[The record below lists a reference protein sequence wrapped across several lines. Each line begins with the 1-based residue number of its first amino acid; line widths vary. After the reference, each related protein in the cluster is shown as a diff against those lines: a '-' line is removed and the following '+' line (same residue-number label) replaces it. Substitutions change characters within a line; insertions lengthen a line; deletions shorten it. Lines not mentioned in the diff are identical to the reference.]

1 MSAQT
6 IKSALAEL
14 ADPAKALILQRFF
27 KTGPGEY
34 GEGDTFWGIQIP
46 QIRQLLKA
54 NTTISFEDIAWL
66 LNDKVHEIRITGG
79 LLLVE
84 KYKKANQDGKKACY
98 EIYMSNATLFN
109 NWDLV
114 DLTCHHIVGAW
125 LLDKDRSPLY
135 DFAQS
140 DNLWKQ
146 RIAMISTYY
155 YLKRDDYRDTF
166 RLATILLHHKHD
178 LIHKAVGWMLRE
190 VGKRDHEAETTYLL
204 EDERYKS
211 MPRTMLRYAIERFPE
226 PERQFFLK
234 K

>member
-6 IKSALAEL
+6 IKSALAKL
-14 ADPAKALILQRFF
+14 ADPAKAIILQRFF

-34 GEGDTFWGIQIP
+34 GEGDIFWGIQIP
-46 QIRQLLKA
+46 QIRQIVKTNASTSVEVAVRLLH
-54 NTTISFEDIAWL
+54 D
-66 LNDKVHEIRITGG
+66 DVHEVRIAGG

-84 KYKKANQDGKKACY
+84 QYKKAGIEGKKACY
-98 EIYMSNATLFN
+98 EAYMTNATQFN

-125 LLDKDRSPLY
+125 LMDKDKTPLY
-135 DFAQS
+135 ELAHS
-140 DNLWKQ
+140 GHLWKQ
-146 RIAMISTYY
+146 RISMISTYY
-155 YLKRDDYRDTF
+155 FLKRDEYTDTF
-166 RLATILLHHKHD
+166 NLATILLNHDHD

-190 VGKRDHEAETTYLL
+190 VGKRNHEAETNYLL
-204 EDERYKS
+204 EGERYKI